1 MTPQVCRHLIDDP
14 NLKPNTQ
21 FIPKPYQLSPSKFLF
36 QHTIHFEHGG
46 FDVTITVGT

>member
-21 FIPKPYQLSPSKFLF
+21 FIPKPYQLIPHQNSYSNTQFTLNMVDLMS
-36 QHTIHFEHGG
+36 QLQ
-46 FDVTITVGT
+46 